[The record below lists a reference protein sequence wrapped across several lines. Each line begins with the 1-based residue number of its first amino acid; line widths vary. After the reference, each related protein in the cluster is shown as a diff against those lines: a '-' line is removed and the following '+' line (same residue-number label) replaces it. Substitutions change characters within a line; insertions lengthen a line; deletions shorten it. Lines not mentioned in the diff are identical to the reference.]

1 MAIFPVRKYPYTD
14 YHDVNLDYILE
25 GFKGF
30 EDDIASLKQR
40 MTSAE
45 SDITSLTNRMT
56 TAEGNI
62 SSLSSR
68 MTTAEGN
75 ISSLLS
81 RMNTA
86 EGNINSLLSRM
97 HTAEVDIGELK
108 QDVINDQSDILDLKG
123 RMSTA
128 ENTLN
133 TAVTSTIPAIQQ
145 NIEGIEEDI
154 YNIDSHCI
162 RVFYIDH
169 IPEGIPGE
177 TAGITLR
184 TPRGG
189 SIIRLVEGTASEV
202 YEINFNE
209 FQKLLKGL
217 TLNGANF
224 PAYKFIS
231 RRHTTTE
238 GSYIYHEL
246 VISRMVCNSDGDLV
260 EVEFWMKETDTT
272 QTPALNGES
281 VYRMTFGTGDPVPV
295 TITLSVLS

>member
-1 MAIFPVRKYPYTD
+1 MSTYPTHGFPYTD
-14 YHDVNLDYILE
+14 YHDNNLDFLLSKYQGIV
-25 GFKGF
+25 
-30 EDDIASLKQR
+30 DDIDQLKSR
-40 MTSAE
+40 VTSTE
-45 SDITSLTNRMT
+45 SDITALITRMT
-56 TAEGNI
+56 AAEGNI
-62 SSLSSR
+62 TSLRSR

-75 ISSLLS
+75 ISSLTS
-81 RMNTA
+81 RMSAA
-86 EGNINSLLSRM
+86 E
-97 HTAEVDIGELK
+97 
-108 QDVINDQSDILDLKG
+108 SDIDDIQASQEIDENDILNLKS

-133 TAVTSTIPAIQQ
+133 TAVNSTIPAIQQ
-145 NIEGIEEDI
+145 NIEGIEDDI
-154 YNIDSHCI
+154 YNIDTHCI

-189 SIIRLVEGTASEV
+189 YVVRLVEGTASEI
-202 YEINFNE
+202 YEINFDE
-209 FQKLLKGL
+209 FQRLLKGL

-231 RRHTTTE
+231 RRHTSTP
-238 GSYIYHEL
+238 GAYAYHEL
-246 VISRMVCNSDGDLV
+246 VISRMVCDEDGDLV
-260 EVEFWMKETDTT
+260 EIEFWFKETNTT
-272 QTPALNGES
+272 QTPALNSES